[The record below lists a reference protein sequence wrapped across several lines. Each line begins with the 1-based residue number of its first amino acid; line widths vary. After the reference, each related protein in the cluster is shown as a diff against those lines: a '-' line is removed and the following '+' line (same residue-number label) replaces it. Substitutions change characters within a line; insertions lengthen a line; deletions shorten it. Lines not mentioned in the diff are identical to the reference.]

1 MKHFMK
7 HFMKYSKD
15 IVSPLNDYA
24 FVEIFGNQ
32 KNIGNTR
39 AFLKT
44 LLDIPE
50 TEYDKLTV
58 VSPNLGRFFK
68 KGKKGIVDLK
78 LKTKSDKIIHIELQV
93 EKKIHF
99 RNRILYY
106 AARLIGDQLRWGD
119 DYGKLHQVISIVIC
133 DHELLEEEGSYIN
146 EYKLRNKENRA
157 FTNLLKV
164 VILELPKLPDA
175 DDSAIWPW
183 LKFMKCKK
191 MEEYEMLARKYP
203 QLEKPIFCA
212 KEMSLLEKWRDLR
225 FHKNL
230 QKVDEKYMRMQ
241 WEMDARAK
249 GHAEGKAEGH
259 TEGHAEGLEK
269 GEQKRGRA
277 IAKNLLA
284 EGSTPEFV
292 QKMTGLDLKTI
303 QELTTEQR

>member
-1 MKHFMK
+1 
-7 HFMKYSKD
+7 MKYKN